1 MDGIIQQIA
10 YFITPFGDIRNNW
23 VDPLLIIVAPVWTA
37 IVIDTGIGFPD
48 SFPVED
54 INVLS
59 AVLAGTLGFLLPL
72 YLSNA
77 IEKNRSGI
85 TLYEAY
91 CGDVVALAWEVA
103 SYGDEVK
110 PVKDSAEAARIQL
123 EGDLSQSDDNA
134 GYKELRRQLF
144 DIMREMPMVIKHVF
158 RDDFDYS
165 KIETANVGEQ
175 MRRVIKGDNDP
186 IEAMMFLL
194 VMRLRRIPSVSKRN
208 GGDIL
213 QIMMKKWNDIYS
225 SYGTTSSLIT
235 YKEPLL
241 FQYVLYTAMT
251 FYILLLPFTFSKTD
265 NWNNV
270 WLSGLVIYFFI
281 SLNSAGK
288 LMQNPFISLKTE
300 VFATVSETSRNTVRI
315 IDRIRD
321 YGSGDFFNEIRL
333 VEKAKRKLRRPRQYK
348 LNIY

>member
-1 MDGIIQQIA
+1 MSCRDIA
-10 YFITPFGDIRNNW
+10 YFFTPFADLSKNK
-23 VDPLLIIVAPVWTA
+23 VDPFLIIFAPLWSV
-37 IVIDTGIGFPD
+37 IVISTGIGFPD

-59 AVLAGTLGFLLPL
+59 TVLAGTLGFLLPL
-72 YLSNA
+72 YLSNS

-91 CGDVVALAWEVA
+91 CGDIVALAWEVA
-103 SYGDEVK
+103 SYGDEIS
-110 PVKDSAEAARIQL
+110 PLKDNEDDARRQL
-123 EGDLSQSDDNA
+123 ATDLNQRDDNA
-134 GYKELRRQLF
+134 GYRELRRQLF
-144 DIMREMPMVIKHVF
+144 DIMEEMPMVIKHVF
-158 RDDFDYS
+158 RGDFDYT
-165 KIETANVGEQ
+165 KIVTGDVGKQMEQ
-175 MRRVIKGDNDP
+175 IDKGDNNA

-213 QIMMKKWNDIYS
+213 QIMMKKWNDIYA

-241 FQYVLYTAMT
+241 FQYVLYTAMI

-288 LMQNPFISLKTE
+288 LMQNPFESLDTNTE
-300 VFATVSETSRNTVRI
+300 VFATVSKTSRNTVGI
-315 IDRIRD
+315 IKRIRY
-321 YGSGDFFNEIRL
+321 YGSGNFFRNINTLR
-333 VEKAKRKLRRPRQYK
+333 KAGRKLRTRQYK